1 MVKSFCTHCQF
12 KSAAAGYLNSEELD
26 AMENNCAEVQFNV
39 GDIIFKQDALSSNVI
54 YLKSG
59 LVKLHIH
66 GPLKEKI
73 MKIAKAPAYLC
84 LPSNFGDKV
93 NHFSATAIEKTEACF
108 IDVNL
113 FKDFIFKNGDF
124 AYQIIIDLSR
134 GELENFHGY
143 LTQSQKQM
151 NGRVAEALLLF
162 SKEIYQSNQFRLPL
176 NRNDFGDLV
185 GISRESASRILT
197 EFHNEKIIQMT
208 GRQIAILKEDL
219 LQQISSKG

>member
-1 MVKSFCTHCQF
+1 MTKTFCTNCKF
-12 KSAAAGYLNSEELD
+12 KSAAAGYLNAEELD
-26 AMENNCAEVQFNV
+26 AMENNCAEVQFNA
-39 GDIIFKQDALSSNVI
+39 GDIIFRQDALSSNVV
-54 YLKSG
+54 YLKAG

-73 MKIAKAPAYLC
+73 MKIAKAPTYLC

-113 FKDFIFKNGDF
+113 FRDFIYKNGDF

-143 LTQSQKQM
+143 LSQSQKQM

-162 SKEIYQSNQFRLPL
+162 SKKIYESNQFRLPL
-176 NRNDFGDLV
+176 SRNDFGDLV

-197 EFHNEKIIQMT
+197 EFHNEKIIQMA
-208 GRQIAILKEDL
+208 GRQISILKEDL
-219 LQQISSKG
+219 LQKISSKG